1 MEKIIDIEDKRL
13 GILNGRDCIYIDTVT
28 LDSVDSLTFTG
39 EINGRLASKIRA
51 EKWIPYTLVFHRV
64 IAHFACELD
73 TYENLCGTGYL
84 DHSDFTAIENSE
96 RLEEFPIREDF
107 DKSIYKHFRVF
118 TYDVVFDIFAV
129 DFELKA
135 DLDKMNDYN
144 DGSFGVPVE
153 S

>member
-1 MEKIIDIEDKRL
+1 MEKCVDIENEVL

-28 LDSVDSLTFTG
+28 LDGCDDLTFSG
-39 EINGRLASKIRA
+39 EINGLLASKIHT

-73 TYENLCGTGYL
+73 SYENLNGTEYL
-84 DHSDFTAIENSE
+84 DSGDLSVIENSG
-96 RLEEFPIREDF
+96 RLEKFPIRKDF
-107 DKSIYKHFRVF
+107 DRSVYKHFRVF

-135 DLDKMNDYN
+135 DIECARD
-144 DGSFGVPVE
+144 F
-153 S
+153 